1 MSLGQS
7 GVATAILRQG
17 RNFDTGKE
25 KETIA
30 VLGYGIQ
37 GRAQSGNL
45 SDSGFKVIVGLRKSG
60 KSSVSAKADGHRVME
75 VAEAAKNWRIS
86 FTC

>member
-1 MSLGQS
+1 MSDNSDQS
-7 GVATAILRQG
+7 AGRAIAYYEKDVTTTDVQR
-17 RNFDTGKE
+17 

-45 SDSGFKVIVGLRKSG
+45 SDSGFKVVVGLRRGG
-60 KSSVSAKADGHRVME
+60 KSWD
-75 VAEAAKNWRIS
+75 
-86 FTC
+86 